1 MFKILTLNNISVKGL
16 DRLPREKYE
25 IASEISHPDAV
36 LVRSAKM
43 HDMEIPAT
51 VKAIGRAGA
60 GVNNIPVA
68 KMTERGVPVFNAPGA
83 NANAVKEL
91 VLAGMLMAARN
102 IAQAWAFAR
111 GLNGTDEQIHKAVES
126 GKKNFVGFELPGRTM
141 GVIGLGAI
149 GVKVANAARA
159 LGMKAVG
166 HDPTI
171 TVQRAW
177 QLASD
182 VEQALSVDDLL
193 SRSDFVSF
201 HVPLTEETRHM
212 VNEQRVR
219 LLKKGA
225 VLLNFSRDGIIDD
238 KAVVGALDA
247 GHLYAYVCDFPSNLL
262 KDHPRCITLPHLGAS
277 TREAEENCAVMVA
290 DQVREW
296 LENGNVTNAVNFPEI
311 YLPRN
316 GGHRVAVVNSNVP
329 NMVGQISTDLGA
341 AGININDMLNRSRGD
356 IAVTLLDLDKAPSKE
371 VVAQLSSIA
380 GVLSVRCLGCTGSQ

>member
-16 DRLPREKYE
+16 ERLPREKYE

-43 HDMEIPAT
+43 HDMEIPPT

-296 LENGNVTNAVNFPEI
+296 LENGNVVNAVNFPEI

-380 GVLSVRCLGCTGSQ
+380 GVLSVRCLGRAGSQ

>member
-1 MFKILTLNNISVKGL
+1 MN
-16 DRLPREKYE
+16 
-25 IASEISHPDAV
+25 
-36 LVRSAKM
+36 
-43 HDMEIPAT
+43 
-51 VKAIGRAGA
+51 
-60 GVNNIPVA
+60 
-68 KMTERGVPVFNAPGA
+68 
-83 NANAVKEL
+83 
-91 VLAGMLMAARN
+91 
-102 IAQAWAFAR
+102 
-111 GLNGTDEQIHKAVES
+111 
-126 GKKNFVGFELPGRTM
+126 
-141 GVIGLGAI
+141 
-149 GVKVANAARA
+149 
-159 LGMKAVG
+159 AVG

-201 HVPLTEETRHM
+201 HVPLTDETRHM
-212 VNEQRVR
+212 INDQRVR
-219 LLKKGA
+219 LMRKGA

-238 KAVVGALDA
+238 KAVVAALDA

-311 YLPRN
+311 FLPRN

-356 IAVTLLDLDKAPSKE
+356 IAVTLLDLDKEPSKD

-380 GVLSVRCLGCTGSQ
+380 GVLSVRCLGCTKDQ

>member
-1 MFKILTLNNISVKGL
+1 MFKILTLNIISVKGL
-16 DRLPREKYE
+16 ERLPREKYE

-43 HDMEIPAT
+43 HDMEIPPT

-296 LENGNVTNAVNFPEI
+296 LENGNVVNAVNFPEI

-356 IAVTLLDLDKAPSKE
+356 IAVTLLDLDKAPPKD

-380 GVLSVRCLGCTGSQ
+380 GVLSVRCLGCGSGH